1 MEELRM
7 SLGLHLLQAGEGVDS
22 FYKNIALQLVPDT
35 VTHSESLETEKIS
48 LHWDG
53 CVVRNCED
61 FDDCEEEEEEEEEKG
76 NPKKEKKNKKKN
88 KERNKKKNK
97 ENTQKTRKTEEWKQ
111 KEKE

>member
-61 FDDCEEEEEEEEEKG
+61 FDDCEEEEEEEEKG
-76 NPKKEKKNKKKN
+76 NPKKEKNNKNTEKNKKKN

-97 ENTQKTRKTEEWKQ
+97 ENTQKTR
-111 KEKE
+111 